1 MTDSEPPTEDVLRLL
16 TTRSSVRLLQCPW
29 WTYDVSHVPDYRAI
43 IILALTLLVVLLRP
57 TLQREG
63 PTYARSMAEA
73 FRACLLADLCLPIE
87 HQQSTDYLGA
97 YEDMAPREDIPNSAV
112 ATSVT

>member
-1 MTDSEPPTEDVLRLL
+1 MYHMYLTMEP
-16 TTRSSVRLLQCPW
+16 SGC
-29 WTYDVSHVPDYRAI
+29 
-43 IILALTLLVVLLRP
+43 LALTLLVVLLCP

-97 YEDMAPREDIPNSAV
+97 YEDMAPREDTPNSAV
-112 ATSVT
+112 ATSVTRSGQLWQLAGLRVLLASGAYDRHHWLS